1 MQGFTERART
11 IAPLGASASGGAPT
25 VRALGKIHWLRNAPG
40 PPVGSPRVM
49 ALSLAAL
56 FAAAAA
62 IGAALLV
69 LPHPSSFD
77 EPALWFLI
85 AAELLAAL
93 ALFEIA
99 PRAPAWSGQLG
110 VAALTL
116 LVTATAYFTHE
127 DNGVYAALYIWA
139 GFYTFFFF
147 GLQGGLLQ
155 LGLIAV
161 SYAWVLTE
169 VPHSSPLARWL
180 LAVGT
185 IAAAGVLLDIL
196 VRRERR
202 AATESERRANNLA
215 AVDVVA
221 HELAR
226 HADAEAAGPA
236 ICDAALRVAGAA
248 AASLWRPAP
257 DGTGLVIAASTR
269 AELQGAMLPFVGRP
283 AGAIR
288 AFTTGE
294 PFFVARAKGHPEV
307 DEAVVDRV
315 GADSCLW
322 HPVIRDGVP
331 QGVLALY
338 WDRPVTALDQDL
350 AQVVGVLAAEA
361 SIAIG
366 RSQLLTRL
374 EKAARTDDLTGLL
387 NRRAWDEELVRELA
401 RAARI
406 KSPLSVAMIDLD
418 NFKAYNDEY
427 GHQAGD
433 RLLKQTAAAWRE
445 RLRVTDI
452 LARYGGEEFALA
464 LPYCGS
470 DEAERLLER
479 VRVATPETQ
488 TCSVGIATW
497 NRTESADQLIGRADA
512 ALYAAKRAGRDRV
525 ILARGG

>member
-1 MQGFTERART
+1 
-11 IAPLGASASGGAPT
+11 
-25 VRALGKIHWLRNAPG
+25 
-40 PPVGSPRVM
+40 M

-56 FAAAAA
+56 FAVGGV
-62 IGAALLV
+62 IGAALLA
-69 LPHPSSFD
+69 LPHPTSFD
-77 EPALWFLI
+77 EPALWTL
-85 AAELLAAL
+85 AAAQLLAAL
-93 ALFEIA
+93 AYVAVA
-99 PRAPAWSGQLG
+99 PRAPAWSDQLG
-110 VAALTL
+110 VAAATL
-116 LVTATAYFTHE
+116 LITATVYFSHE
-127 DNGVYAALYIWA
+127 GNGVYAAFYIWA

-147 GLQGGLLQ
+147 GLRGGLLQ
-155 LGLIAV
+155 LGLIAA

-169 VPHSSPLARWL
+169 VPTSAPLARWL

-185 IAAAGVLLDIL
+185 IAVAGVLIDTL

-202 AATESERRANNLA
+202 VATESERRANNLA

-221 HELAR
+221 HELAH
-226 HADAEAAGPA
+226 HADAETAGPA
-236 ICDAALRVAGAA
+236 ICDAALRAAGAA
-248 AASLWRPAP
+248 ASSLWRPAAN
-257 DGTGLVIAASTR
+257 GTGLVIAASTR

-288 AFTTGE
+288 AFTSGE
-294 PFFVARAKGHPEV
+294 PFFVPVAKGHPEV
-307 DEAVVDRV
+307 DQAVVDRV
-315 GADSCLW
+315 GAASCLW
-322 HPVIRDGVP
+322 QPVIRDGVP

-338 WDRPVTALDQDL
+338 WDRPVWALDEDL
-350 AQVVGVLAAEA
+350 ARVVSVLAAEA

-366 RSQLLTRL
+366 RSELLTRL

-418 NFKAYNDEY
+418 NFKLFNDEY

-433 RLLKQTAAAWRE
+433 RLLKQTAGAWRE
-445 RLRVTDI
+445 RLRITDI

-470 DEAERLLER
+470 AEAERLLER
-479 VRVATPETQ
+479 VRVATPDSQ
-488 TCSVGIATW
+488 TCSVGVATW
-497 NRTESADQLIGRADA
+497 NRVESADELIGRADA

-525 ILARGG
+525 VLAADS

>member
-1 MQGFTERART
+1 
-11 IAPLGASASGGAPT
+11 
-25 VRALGKIHWLRNAPG
+25 
-40 PPVGSPRVM
+40 M

-56 FAAAAA
+56 YAATAATVA
-62 IGAALLV
+62 VLIA

-77 EPALWFLI
+77 EPALWAL
-85 AAELLAAL
+85 AAAQLLAAL
-93 ALFEIA
+93 AFVAIS
-99 PRAPAWSGQLG
+99 PGPPAWSGQLG
-110 VAALTL
+110 VAAATL
-116 LVTATAYFTHE
+116 LVTATVYFTHE
-127 DNGVYAALYIWA
+127 GNGVFAAFYIWA

-147 GLQGGLLQ
+147 GLRAGLLQ
-155 LGLIAV
+155 LGLIGA

-169 VPHSSPLARWL
+169 VPHSDPLARWL
-180 LAVGT
+180 LTVGT
-185 IAAAGVLLDIL
+185 IAVAGVLTDIL
-196 VRRERR
+196 IRRERR
-202 AATESERRANNLA
+202 MASESARRARNLA

-236 ICDAALRVAGAA
+236 ICDAALQVAGAA
-248 AASLWRPAP
+248 AASLWRPAR

-269 AELQGAMLPFVGRP
+269 AELQGTVLPFVGRP

-288 AFTTGE
+288 AFTSGE
-294 PFFVARAKGHPEV
+294 PVFVSDADGHPEV
-307 DEAVVDRV
+307 DQAVVERV
-315 GADSCLW
+315 GAASCLW
-322 HPVIRDGVP
+322 QPVIRDGVP

-338 WDRPVTALDQDL
+338 WDRKVSRLDDDF
-350 AQVVGVLAAEA
+350 ARVVRVLAAEA

-366 RSQLLTRL
+366 RSELLTRL

-401 RAARI
+401 RAARV

-418 NFKAYNDEY
+418 YFKQFNDEY

-464 LPYCGS
+464 LPYCDRS
-470 DEAERLLER
+470 EAETLLER
-479 VRVATPETQ
+479 VRVATPGGQ
-488 TCSVGIATW
+488 TCSAGVATW
-497 NRTESADQLIGRADA
+497 DRVESADQLIGRADA

-525 ILARGG
+525 VSAADR